1 MTDKGLNAVSFDT
14 ESSLLDST
22 VSDVETSSL
31 QEEILAE
38 IQVTNGLLGTICAF
52 LFFFA
57 LALVSKMFFS
67 LIKNNVTRHI
77 R

>member
-14 ESSLLDST
+14 ESSVLDST

-52 LFFFA
+52 LLFFA

-67 LIKNNVTRHI
+67 LIQNNVTRHI